1 MKNAKLLEIVIS
13 FLNTQKLTKASLEQS
28 KNWSPTMGST
38 PHQNYLRDPKM
49 PKNAKKENLK
59 MENTLPLDLGQSSLQ
74 FKETEDGR
82 LVRYS
87 NGLIS
92 G

>member
-1 MKNAKLLEIVIS
+1 
-13 FLNTQKLTKASLEQS
+13 
-28 KNWSPTMGST
+28 
-38 PHQNYLRDPKM
+38 
-49 PKNAKKENLK
+49 